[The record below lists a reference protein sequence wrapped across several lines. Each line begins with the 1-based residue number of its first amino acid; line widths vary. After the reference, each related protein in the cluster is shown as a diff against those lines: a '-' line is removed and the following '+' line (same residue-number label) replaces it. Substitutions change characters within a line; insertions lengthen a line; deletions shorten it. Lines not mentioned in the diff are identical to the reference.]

1 MENLIERRIIRKK
14 SDYIVMGYGL
24 CSKATI
30 GLETNNI
37 PLVLLEQAIFANLRT
52 VEIKGKT
59 EKGHL
64 QKQVS
69 PCII

>member
-30 GLETNNI
+30 GLETKNI

-52 VEIKGKT
+52 VEIKVG
-59 EKGHL
+59 
-64 QKQVS
+64 QKKDTCKNKCPRV
-69 PCII
+69 